1 MRLPAG
7 IRVPAAL
14 GPCAGIR
21 LPGRSPGMSD
31 AGGSGTSRGARRG
44 MWAVVLLLVVG
55 LYVGGLLLVGAE
67 DAVSALRTAALW
79 PLLGA
84 LALQVVVTATWPQVH
99 RASLAAVGGSVGY
112 RDGLNASMSAFTVS
126 HTLPGGGAVGAAVVV
141 ERFTAAGVA
150 GPTATASATL
160 TGPISLAT
168 IASLGTLG
176 LAGAVVAGELPEQ
189 WLLVGLL
196 VLLALVTL
204 LVVIVA
210 SLRSPQLGDRIIR
223 AAGRL
228 HPRLDQRSEAWQRS
242 WRAVTEQEVS
252 ARQLLPVFG
261 WSTLKWSA
269 DIGSLAL
276 VFVAFG
282 HDPRLTVLLVGFG
295 VSQIGAAVPL
305 TPGGVGF
312 VEGGMVAAFTALGSP
327 VAESATV
334 VLAYRVLETWLPT
347 LAGMPMLLRPPQGGE
362 AA

>member
-1 MRLPAG
+1 
-7 IRVPAAL
+7 VVAL
-14 GPCAGIR
+14 A
-21 LPGRSPGMSD
+21 
-31 AGGSGTSRGARRG
+31 
-44 MWAVVLLLVVG
+44 
-55 LYVGGLLLVGAE
+55 
-67 DAVSALRTAALW
+67 W
-79 PLLGA
+79 PL
-84 LALQVVVTATWPQVH
+84 VH
-99 RASLAAVGGSVGY
+99 RGSVRATGASVRY
-112 RDGLNASMSAFTVS
+112 RHALNVSMSAFTVS

-141 ERFTAAGVA
+141 ERLTGAGVA

-189 WLLVGLL
+189 WLVVGVL
-196 VLLALVTL
+196 VLLALVAL

-210 SLRSPQLGDRIIR
+210 SLRSPQLGDRVIR
-223 AAGRL
+223 VVGRL
-228 HPRLDQRSEAWQRS
+228 HPRLERRSEEWRRS

-252 ARQLLPVFG
+252 GRQLLPIVG

-282 HDPRLTVLLVGFG
+282 QDPRLTVLLVGFG

-312 VEGGMVAAFTALGSP
+312 VEGGMVAAFTALGATA
-327 VAESATV
+327 AESATV

-347 LAGMPMLLRPPQGGE
+347 LAGMPMLLRAPRGE
-362 AA
+362 DVT